1 MLQNFF
7 EKSRFLVII
16 VIINC
21 IISSI
26 FLYLS
31 TIYLLIDAITF
42 IVKNIYATNFEVK
55 IVVVKFLKIL
65 DVSLIAITFHLIS
78 AGFYKLFIQQAIF
91 DNSSFLKTLS
101 INKFHDLKLI
111 ILHVSIIVIV
121 ILFLEDIVF
130 FGGTLAN
137 LYAGISSSLV
147 ILAIIF
153 TCKLLDNDHH
163 KDDE

>member
-1 MLQNFF
+1 M
-7 EKSRFLVII
+7 VIG
-16 VIINC
+16 
-21 IISSI
+21 
-26 FLYLS
+26 Y
-31 TIYLLIDAITF
+31 
-42 IVKNIYATNFEVK
+42 
-55 IVVVKFLKIL
+55 
-65 DVSLIAITFHLIS
+65 VSLYCFMQAYLTDFLWQS
-78 AGFYKLFIQQAIF
+78 TLLLFLRILF

-101 INKFHDLKLI
+101 INKFHDLKVI

-121 ILFLEDIVF
+121 ILFLEDLVA

>member
-1 MLQNFF
+1 MYLYTVSCRRTSLTFF
-7 EKSRFLVII
+7 GKVRYCFFLR
-16 VIINC
+16 
-21 IISSI
+21 
-26 FLYLS
+26 
-31 TIYLLIDAITF
+31 
-42 IVKNIYATNFEVK
+42 
-55 IVVVKFLKIL
+55 IL
-65 DVSLIAITFHLIS
+65 
-78 AGFYKLFIQQAIF
+78 F

-101 INKFHDLKLI
+101 INKFHDLKVI

-121 ILFLEDIVF
+121 ILFLEDIVV

>member
-1 MLQNFF
+1 MGPPL
-7 EKSRFLVII
+7 
-16 VIINC
+16 
-21 IISSI
+21 
-26 FLYLS
+26 LS
-31 TIYLLIDAITF
+31 TIYLLIDAIIF
-42 IVKNIYATNFEVK
+42 IIKNIYATNFEVK

-101 INKFHDLKLI
+101 INKFHDLKVI

-121 ILFLEDIVF
+121 ILFLEDIVV

>member
-31 TIYLLIDAITF
+31 TIYLLIDAIIF
-42 IVKNIYATNFEVK
+42 IIKNIYATNFEVK

-78 AGFYKLFIQQAIF
+78 AGFYKLFIRQAIF
-91 DNSSFLKTLS
+91 DNSSFLKTEPYRVCRRLFYLS
-101 INKFHDLKLI
+101 
-111 ILHVSIIVIV
+111 
-121 ILFLEDIVF
+121 
-130 FGGTLAN
+130 
-137 LYAGISSSLV
+137 
-147 ILAIIF
+147 
-153 TCKLLDNDHH
+153 
-163 KDDE
+163 

>member
-31 TIYLLIDAITF
+31 TIYLLIDAIIF
-42 IVKNIYATNFEVK
+42 IIKNIYATNFEVK

-91 DNSSFLKTLS
+91 DNSSFLKTRQS
-101 INKFHDLKLI
+101 K
-111 ILHVSIIVIV
+111 
-121 ILFLEDIVF
+121 
-130 FGGTLAN
+130 T
-137 LYAGISSSLV
+137 
-147 ILAIIF
+147 
-153 TCKLLDNDHH
+153 
-163 KDDE
+163 

>member
-31 TIYLLIDAITF
+31 TIYLLIDAIIF
-42 IVKNIYATNFEVK
+42 IIKNIYATNFEVK

-78 AGFYKLFIQQAIF
+78 AGFYKLFLCTRQ
-91 DNSSFLKTLS
+91 
-101 INKFHDLKLI
+101 
-111 ILHVSIIVIV
+111 
-121 ILFLEDIVF
+121 
-130 FGGTLAN
+130 
-137 LYAGISSSLV
+137 ISQNPYPIRVLPS
-147 ILAIIF
+147 
-153 TCKLLDNDHH
+153 
-163 KDDE
+163 

>member
-1 MLQNFF
+1 MFITSFEEQNITYR
-7 EKSRFLVII
+7 SCSNLRIH
-16 VIINC
+16 
-21 IISSI
+21 
-26 FLYLS
+26 LY
-31 TIYLLIDAITF
+31 
-42 IVKNIYATNFEVK
+42 
-55 IVVVKFLKIL
+55 
-65 DVSLIAITFHLIS
+65 
-78 AGFYKLFIQQAIF
+78 
-91 DNSSFLKTLS
+91 SSFLKTLS

-121 ILFLEDIVF
+121 ILFLEDLVV

-153 TCKLLDNDHH
+153 TCKLFDNDHH

>member
-1 MLQNFF
+1 MVRGIANSKIGFGDLILLLRYFF
-7 EKSRFLVII
+7 KLKV
-16 VIINC
+16 
-21 IISSI
+21 
-26 FLYLS
+26 S
-31 TIYLLIDAITF
+31 THP
-42 IVKNIYATNFEVK
+42 NFEVK

-101 INKFHDLKLI
+101 INKFHDLKVI

-121 ILFLEDIVF
+121 ILFLEDIVV

>member
-31 TIYLLIDAITF
+31 TKYLIIDAIIF
-42 IVKNIYATNFEVK
+42 IIKNIYATNFEVK

-101 INKFHDLKLI
+101 INKFHDLKVI
-111 ILHVSIIVIV
+111 ILHVSIIVI
-121 ILFLEDIVF
+121 LFLEDIVV

>member
-1 MLQNFF
+1 MQQSL
-7 EKSRFLVII
+7 
-16 VIINC
+16 
-21 IISSI
+21 
-26 FLYLS
+26 
-31 TIYLLIDAITF
+31 
-42 IVKNIYATNFEVK
+42 K

-65 DVSLIAITFHLIS
+65 NVSLIAITFHLIS

-101 INKFHDLKLI
+101 INKFHDLKVI

-121 ILFLEDIVF
+121 ILFLEDIVV

>member
-1 MLQNFF
+1 RDQ
-7 EKSRFLVII
+7 
-16 VIINC
+16 
-21 IISSI
+21 
-26 FLYLS
+26 
-31 TIYLLIDAITF
+31 AG
-42 IVKNIYATNFEVK
+42 ATDV
-55 IVVVKFLKIL
+55 IL
-65 DVSLIAITFHLIS
+65 DIKRLLLSPGNTSILPENIVGQSLSVGFRPLPQTTPSGSSVKQTHLIS
-78 AGFYKLFIQQAIF
+78 AGFYKLFIRQAIF

-121 ILFLEDIVF
+121 ILFLEDLVA

-153 TCKLLDNDHH
+153 TCKLFDNDHH

>member
-31 TIYLLIDAITF
+31 TIYLLIDTIIF
-42 IVKNIYATNFEVK
+42 IIKNIYATNFEVK

-78 AGFYKLFIQQAIF
+78 AGFY
-91 DNSSFLKTLS
+91 NSRPAESPAQFPLRYQSPRSDHESADSFPHQRRT
-101 INKFHDLKLI
+101 
-111 ILHVSIIVIV
+111 
-121 ILFLEDIVF
+121 E
-130 FGGTLAN
+130 
-137 LYAGISSSLV
+137 
-147 ILAIIF
+147 
-153 TCKLLDNDHH
+153 
-163 KDDE
+163 